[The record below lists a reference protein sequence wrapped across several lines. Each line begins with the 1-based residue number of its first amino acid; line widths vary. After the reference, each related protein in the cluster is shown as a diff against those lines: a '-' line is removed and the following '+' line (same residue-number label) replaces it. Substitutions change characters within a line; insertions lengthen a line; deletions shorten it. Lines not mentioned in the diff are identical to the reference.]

1 MRMWFRPVKG
11 IAFCIVAAFFGSQ
24 AMAQVQ
30 VKRSFPSAKRIS
42 AFDNTTFCTAFLSD
56 GSLLTI
62 RDIPIVDLRD
72 VDKIAF
78 NPTGSS
84 LALMRGKKP
93 VSIYSFRDRNKK
105 LFELKE
111 QRKSKELKSR
121 KNLNFFVPGPVGAEL
136 MKDASKG
143 DIVPVAMCYGA
154 DARNFFGFQ
163 FFRRNHSLRHKS
175 IFASGLYS
183 GKSCRDGYYYE
194 SQQLFYRCRN
204 R

>member
-111 QRKSKELKSR
+111 QRKSKELKGR
-121 KNLNFFVPGPVGAEL
+121 KT
-136 MKDASKG
+136 
-143 DIVPVAMCYGA
+143 C
-154 DARNFFGFQ
+154 
-163 FFRRNHSLRHKS
+163 RR
-175 IFASGLYS
+175 
-183 GKSCRDGYYYE
+183 
-194 SQQLFYRCRN
+194 
-204 R
+204 

>member
-84 LALMRGKKP
+84 LALMRGKKG
-93 VSIYSFRDRNKK
+93 
-105 LFELKE
+105 
-111 QRKSKELKSR
+111 Q
-121 KNLNFFVPGPVGAEL
+121 
-136 MKDASKG
+136 
-143 DIVPVAMCYGA
+143 
-154 DARNFFGFQ
+154 
-163 FFRRNHSLRHKS
+163 
-175 IFASGLYS
+175 
-183 GKSCRDGYYYE
+183 
-194 SQQLFYRCRN
+194 
-204 R
+204 

>member
-42 AFDNTTFCTAFLSD
+42 H
-56 GSLLTI
+56 LTI
-62 RDIPIVDLRD
+62 QRFVQLSCRMVLCFTISAISHIVDLRD
-72 VDKIAF
+72 VDKVAL
-78 NPTGSS
+78 TLRDSS

-111 QRKSKELKSR
+111 QRKSKELKGR

-154 DARNFFGFQ
+154 
-163 FFRRNHSLRHKS
+163 
-175 IFASGLYS
+175 
-183 GKSCRDGYYYE
+183 
-194 SQQLFYRCRN
+194 
-204 R
+204 

>member
-1 MRMWFRPVKG
+1 MKMWFRPVKG

-111 QRKSKELKSR
+111 QRKSKELKGR
-121 KNLNFFVPGPVGAEL
+121 KNLSFFVPGPVGAEL

-154 DARNFFGFQ
+154 DARNFFGCQ
-163 FFRRNHSLRHKS
+163 FFRRNHSLRYKS
-175 IFASGLYS
+175 IFTSGLYS
-183 GKSCRDGYYYE
+183 GKSCGNDYYYE